1 MRMCHF
7 NPEYNRI
14 LAECYMNDSEFRN
27 KLDELGF
34 DKDALITNLIKYQ
47 IDLPNNWLDL
57 ADEVKKEAIFQLS
70 L

>member
-1 MRMCHF
+1 MLLLIIILILKISNMRMCHF

-34 DKDALITNLIKYQ
+34 DKDALITNLIKY
-47 IDLPNNWLDL
+47 L
-57 ADEVKKEAIFQLS
+57 
-70 L
+70 

>member
-1 MRMCHF
+1 MT
-7 NPEYNRI
+7 
-14 LAECYMNDSEFRN
+14 DSDFRN